1 MAEKYLRGWSHF
13 VSGGASGRLGRC
25 DTIRLQM
32 FDGGGPLVA
41 QVQEQDVA
49 EFAAGAATQRL
60 QDGLVLTHG
69 FSPALALAG
78 KIGGVADPADPSGK
92 VGVGALE
99 RRVARGFD

>member
-1 MAEKYLRGWSHF
+1 MAEEYLRGWSRF
-13 VSGGASGRLGRC
+13 ASKGASGWLGC
-25 DTIRLQM
+25 GDTIRFQM

-41 QVQEQDVA
+41 QVQEQEVA

-78 KIGGVADPADPSGK
+78 KIGGVADPADPARK
-92 VGVGALE
+92 IGVSAQQ
-99 RRVARGFD
+99 R